1 MIFGLPALLGFL
13 PMVLYIILSFKGKD
27 MLTVVL
33 LCVLL
38 GAAPTGQDLL
48 SVGSALNAALGSF
61 MGLIG
66 FIILMGAGL
75 GPVT

>member
-33 LCVLL
+33 LCV
-38 GAAPTGQDLL
+38 PR
-48 SVGSALNAALGSF
+48 
-61 MGLIG
+61 
-66 FIILMGAGL
+66 
-75 GPVT
+75 

>member
-38 GAAPTGQDLL
+38 GAALTGQDLL

-66 FIILMGAGL
+66 FIILEGQEQ
-75 GPVT
+75 T